1 MRTQAV
7 EDYLKTIYEIEQEQ
21 GRVGTSALAE
31 RLRVT
36 PGSVTGMIK
45 KLAGTGLVTHEPYR
59 GVVLTDAGQKI
70 ALKVVRQHRLVELFL
85 VRKLGVPWDRVHKE
99 AHRIEHVL
107 SDYLEDRMDVV
118 LGHPTTDPHGAPI
131 PSRNGTIRQV
141 AHRRLTELEPG
152 QKAIVSEVSD
162 HDSSLLRHLD
172 SLGILPG
179 TEVTV
184 VEVAPHG
191 GSLTVRTPEGES
203 PISPEAARHIFV
215 RQSSCSAQ
223 EVPD

>member
-1 MRTQAV
+1 MHTQAV

-21 GRVGTSALAE
+21 GRVATSALAE

-59 GVVLTDAGQKI
+59 GVALTDAGQKI

-85 VRKLGVPWDRVHKE
+85 VRKLGVPWDRVHTE

-131 PSRNGTIRQV
+131 PSRNGTIRKVTQ
-141 AHRRLTELEPG
+141 RRLTELEPG

-162 HDSSLLRHLD
+162 HDSSLLRHLE

-179 TEVTV
+179 TELTV
-184 VEVAPHG
+184 ADVALPG
-191 GSLTVRTPEGES
+191 GPLTVRTADGERM
-203 PISPEAARHIFV
+203 ISPEVARHVFV
-215 RQSSCSAQ
+215 RQPASRGQ
-223 EVPD
+223 EVSG